1 MKLSLIV
8 ELTHKKFKQDFKFFW
23 KSDMLKKENPNKV
36 QRFLVTFYFAIFCY
50 IIYICSP
57 IHCPPD
63 NFENST
69 SGSQFFNTE
78 HNVSQNYTTSKYGL
92 NFELTYEIR

>member
-1 MKLSLIV
+1 M
-8 ELTHKKFKQDFKFFW
+8 KQDFKFFW
-23 KSDMLKKENPNKV
+23 KSDIMLKKENPNKV

-69 SGSQFFNTE
+69 AGSQFFNTE